1 MAAASGRFAL
11 FFIAG
16 LLAAPFGA
24 AAQEDA
30 EARTAGWIRTFA
42 AAPVDT
48 SEAFEAP
55 DFHGT
60 LIEDA
65 ARRIM
70 IERLEA
76 RGFQLAPSAND
87 ARLTFSVSVETP
99 GPKGRKPLPKSPI
112 QISSYDRD
120 PTDTINDPKLYA
132 EWVDHPRTQPK
143 DAPQIRVTVYARRGG
158 ERVWSGY
165 AGAPAGGASR
175 EEIAGGLVAALID
188 YFGESVDLTDAVFT
202 LAETAPA
209 VRIIEPVEE

>member
-1 MAAASGRFAL
+1 MAAASRRFAL

-16 LLAAPFGA
+16 LIAAPFGA
-24 AAQEDA
+24 AAMEDA
-30 EARTAGWIRTFA
+30 APAGWIRTFA

-48 SEAFEAP
+48 GETFEAP

-65 ARRIM
+65 ARRIL
-70 IERLEA
+70 IERLET
-76 RGFQLAPSAND
+76 RGFQPAPSASA
-87 ARLTFSVSVETP
+87 ARLTFSVNVETP

-132 EWVDHPRTQPK
+132 EWVDLPRNEPK
-143 DAPQIRVTVYARRGG
+143 DAPQIRVTVYARRGE

-165 AGAPAGGASR
+165 AGAPAGAASR
-175 EEIAGGLVAALID
+175 EEIAGGLVAALINH
-188 YFGESVDLTDAVFT
+188 FGDSVRLDSAPFT

-209 VRIIEPVEE
+209 IRIIEPKEE